1 MPFPFRKEPMMSTS
15 PEKNEGPK
23 PEKEKKKKNGDAPA
37 RKLKVSPKL
46 ALVQDVILLMND
58 ADISELA
65 FEQGGVKIHLR
76 RGPGMPFAAAP
87 AVSSVSVASAP
98 AAAGPPAPGA
108 PAPAAAGA
116 LAAKSDNT
124 VTLNSPMVGTFYRAP
139 SPDAKPFV
147 EEGDKVTVGQVYC
160 IVEAMKLMNEV
171 KAEVNGKVVKILVQN
186 GQAVEFNQPLLIIDP
201 S

>member
-1 MPFPFRKEPMMSTS
+1 MTTT

-65 FEQGGVKIHLR
+65 FEQSGVKIHLR
-76 RGPGMPFAAAP
+76 RGPGMPFATTVAP
-87 AVSSVSVASAP
+87 VVSSVPVVASPSSP
-98 AAAGPPAPGA
+98 AATPTAAPSAGA
-108 PAPAAAGA
+108 PASPAE
-116 LAAKSDNT
+116 NT

-139 SPDAKPFV
+139 SPDAKLFV
-147 EEGDKVTVGQVYC
+147 EEGDKITVGQVYC
-160 IVEAMKLMNEV
+160 IIEAMKLMNEV
-171 KAEVNGKVVKILVQN
+171 KSEINGKVAKILVQN
-186 GQAVEFNQPLLIIDP
+186 GQAVEFNQPLIVVDP

>member
-1 MPFPFRKEPMMSTS
+1 MTTT

-23 PEKEKKKKNGDAPA
+23 PEKEKKKKNGEAPA

-58 ADISELA
+58 ADISELS

-76 RGPGMPFAAAP
+76 RGPGMPFAAAVAP
-87 AVSSVSVASAP
+87 VVSSVPLVAAPSTP
-98 AAAGPPAPGA
+98 AAAAQ
-108 PAPAAAGA
+108 AAAPSAGSP
-116 LAAKSDNT
+116 AKADNT

-160 IVEAMKLMNEV
+160 IIEAMKLMNEV
-171 KAEVNGKVVKILVQN
+171 KSEVNGKVSKILIQN
-186 GQAVEFNQPLLIIDP
+186 GQAVEFNQPLIVVDP